1 MSNQNLLDI
10 KSMLKNELE
19 EKIQKLGFLKYRA
32 DQIYEW
38 VMQKDASSFDD
49 MTNIPKKERSILSQN
64 FCINNLKTENV
75 LNSKD
80 ANDETKKYL
89 FKLSDGEFVESV
101 LMKYKYGYSV
111 CVSTQVGCKMGCKF
125 CATGLGGFVRNLS
138 AGEILSQIQ
147 KINKESKIRIS
158 HVVLMG
164 MGEPLENYDNVIKF
178 LRIASSKYSLNISAR
193 NISLSTCGIADKISL
208 LATENFGVTLSVSL
222 HASNNKIR
230 DKIMPINRRFNIES
244 LLKSCRYYISKTK
257 RRISFQYTLVNGLN
271 DSPECA
277 IELSHKLKG
286 MLCHVNLIK
295 LNEVNKTSKFKSS
308 VDSSIYRF
316 RDTLIKMG
324 IPATIRRSLG
334 KSINAACGQLRNRK
348 ICLEKV

>member
-1 MSNQNLLDI
+1 MSIQNKIDI
-10 KSMLKNELE
+10 KSILKTELE
-19 EKIQKLGFLKYRA
+19 DKIQKLGLLKYRA

-38 VMQKDASSFDD
+38 VMQKDASGFDD
-49 MTNIPKKERSILSQN
+49 MTNIPKKERTVLSQN
-64 FCINNLKTENV
+64 FYVSNLETEKV
-75 LNSKD
+75 FKSKD
-80 ANDETKKYL
+80 INDETKKYL

-111 CVSTQVGCKMGCKF
+111 CVSTQVGCKMGCRF
-125 CATGLGGFVRNLS
+125 CATGLGGYVRDLL

-147 KINKESKIRIS
+147 KINKESKVRIS

-164 MGEPLENYDNVIKF
+164 MGEPLENYDNVVNF
-178 LRIASSKYSLNISAR
+178 LKIASSKDSLNISRR
-193 NISLSTCGIADKISL
+193 NISLSTCGLADKISL

-230 DKIMPINRRFNIES
+230 DKIMPINRRFNIET
-244 LLKSCRYYISKTK
+244 LLKSCKYYIAKTG
-257 RRISFQYTLVNGLN
+257 RRISFEYTLISGLN

-277 IELSHKLKG
+277 LELSHKLKG

-295 LNEVNKTSKFKSS
+295 LNEVDKNTKLKTST
-308 VDSSIYRF
+308 DSSIYRF
-316 RDTLIKMG
+316 REILLKTG

-348 ICLEKV
+348 LSLNRV